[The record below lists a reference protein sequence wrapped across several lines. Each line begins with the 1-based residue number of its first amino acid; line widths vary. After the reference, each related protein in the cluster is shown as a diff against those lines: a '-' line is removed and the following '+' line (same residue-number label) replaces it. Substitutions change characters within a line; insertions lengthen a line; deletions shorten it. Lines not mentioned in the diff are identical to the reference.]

1 MNMIKNLIS
10 KIFII
15 SFCLIF
21 TNNLYAA
28 ENVKGAATEYIVT
41 MTKVELCETGS
52 TIANCL
58 NPIDITSSGGATADI
73 AAVEAGETAGT
84 VADFG
89 KAIVGKTYTHVQTV
103 LSRAMQITGQ
113 AGECYTKTGANGALN
128 SAGATGWD
136 KDDVGAVTQSV
147 TLYVPFFAQDTTN
160 YSMMEGSDENGENLA
175 TNATVRNTDTHF
187 RSRNALTVP
196 YTPVAGSSPTVFLAF
211 DTSIAVNEVNDGDCS
226 DAGLQA
232 APPTVTITVQ
242 GQ

>member
-1 MNMIKNLIS
+1 MIKNIFS

-21 TNNLYAA
+21 TNNLYA
-28 ENVKGAATEYIVT
+28 ETNVKGAATQYSVT

-58 NPIDITSSGGATADI
+58 NPIDITSAGGATADI
-73 AAVEAGETAGT
+73 AAVEAGQTAAT
-84 VADFG
+84 VANFG
-89 KAIVGKTYTHVQTV
+89 KAQVGKSYTHIQTV
-103 LSRAMQITGQ
+103 MSRAMTITGQ
-113 AGECYTKTGANGALN
+113 AGECYTKTGANGALD

-136 KDDVGAVTQSV
+136 KDDSGAVTQSA
-147 TLYVPFFAQDTTN
+147 TLYVPFFNQDKTN
-160 YSMMEGSDENGENLA
+160 YSMMEGSDANGKNLA
-175 TNATVRNTDTHF
+175 PLASVRSTDTHF
-187 RSRNALTVP
+187 RSRNALTKN

-211 DTSIAVNEVNDGDCS
+211 DTSIAVNEVNDASCS

>member
-1 MNMIKNLIS
+1 MSMIKNLIS
-10 KIFII
+10 KIFIV
-15 SFCLIF
+15 SFCLIVS
-21 TNNLYAA
+21 NNLYA
-28 ENVKGAATEYIVT
+28 ETNVKGAATEYTIT
-41 MTKVELCETGS
+41 MTKVELCESGS
-52 TIANCL
+52 TISSCL
-58 NPIDITSSGGATADI
+58 NPVDITSGGGATADI
-73 AAVEAGETAGT
+73 AAVEAGATAAT

-89 KAIVGKTYTHVQTV
+89 KAAVGKTYTHVQTV

-128 SAGATGWD
+128 NAGATGWD
-136 KDDVGAVTQSV
+136 KDDSGAVTQSA
-147 TLYVPFFAQDTTN
+147 TLYVPFFSQDTSK

-211 DTSIAVNEVNDGDCS
+211 DTSIAVNELNDGSCS
-226 DAGLQA
+226 DRGLQA

>member
-1 MNMIKNLIS
+1 MIKNLIS

-15 SFCLIF
+15 IFCLIF

-58 NPIDITSSGGATADI
+58 NPVDITSSGGATADI
-73 AAVEAGETAGT
+73 AAVEAGATAGT

-89 KAIVGKTYTHVQTV
+89 KAQVGKTYTHIQTV
-103 LSRAMQITGQ
+103 LSRAMTITGR
-113 AGECYTKTGANGALN
+113 AGTNGKCTTKAGVNGALD
-128 SAGATGWD
+128 SAGA
-136 KDDVGAVTQSV
+136 VGALNGTPGSAI
-147 TLYVPFFAQDTTN
+147 LYVPFFSQDLTY

-175 TNATVRNTDTHF
+175 TLATVRSTDTHF
-187 RSRNALTVP
+187 RSREVLTTP

-211 DTSIAVNEVNDGDCS
+211 DTSVAVNELNDADCT

-232 APPTVTITVQ
+232 APPRVTITVQ

>member
-15 SFCLIF
+15 SFCLIS

-28 ENVKGAATEYIVT
+28 TNVKGAATEYIVT

-73 AAVEAGETAGT
+73 AAVEAGATAGT

-89 KAIVGKTYTHVQTV
+89 KAQVGKTYTHIQTV
-103 LSRAMQITGQ
+103 LSRAMTITGK
-113 AGECYTKTGANGALN
+113 AGTGGKCTTKAGVNGALN
-128 SAGATGWD
+128 SAGA
-136 KDDVGAVTQSV
+136 VGALNGTPGSAI
-147 TLYVPFFAQDTTN
+147 LYVPFFNQDTTN
-160 YSMMEGSDENGENLA
+160 YSMMEGSDANGENLA
-175 TNATVRNTDTHF
+175 TLATVRNTDTHF

-211 DTSIAVNEVNDGDCS
+211 DTSIAVNEVNDASCT

>member
-1 MNMIKNLIS
+1 MIKNLIS

-15 SFCLIF
+15 IFCLIF
-21 TNNLYAA
+21 TNNLFAA
-28 ENVKGAATEYIVT
+28 TDVKGAATEYIIT

-58 NPIDITSSGGATADI
+58 NPVDITSSGGATADI
-73 AAVEAGETAGT
+73 AAVEAGATAGT

-89 KAIVGKTYTHVQTV
+89 KAQVGKTYTHIQTV
-103 LSRAMQITGQ
+103 LSRAMTITGR
-113 AGECYTKTGANGALN
+113 AGANGKCTTKAGVNGALD
-128 SAGATGWD
+128 SAGAE
-136 KDDVGAVTQSV
+136 GALNGTPGSAI
-147 TLYVPFFAQDTTN
+147 LYVPFFSQDLTY

-175 TNATVRNTDTHF
+175 TLATVRSTDTHF
-187 RSRNALTVP
+187 RSREVLTTP

-211 DTSIAVNEVNDGDCS
+211 DTSVAVNELNDADCT

>member
-15 SFCLIF
+15 IFCLIF
-21 TNNLYAA
+21 TNNLFAA
-28 ENVKGAATEYIVT
+28 TDVKGAATEYIIT

-58 NPIDITSSGGATADI
+58 NPVDITSSGGATADI
-73 AAVEAGETAGT
+73 AAVEAGATAGT

-89 KAIVGKTYTHVQTV
+89 KAQVGKTYTHIQTV
-103 LSRAMQITGQ
+103 LSRAMTITGR
-113 AGECYTKTGANGALN
+113 AGTNGKCTTKAGVNGALD
-128 SAGATGWD
+128 SAGAE
-136 KDDVGAVTQSV
+136 GALNGTPGSAI
-147 TLYVPFFAQDTTN
+147 LYVPFFSQDLTY

-175 TNATVRNTDTHF
+175 TLATVRSTDTHF
-187 RSRNALTVP
+187 RSREVLTTP

-211 DTSIAVNEVNDGDCS
+211 DTSVAVNELNDESCT

-232 APPTVTITVQ
+232 APPRVTITVQ

>member
-15 SFCLIF
+15 IFCLIF
-21 TNNLYAA
+21 TNNLFAA
-28 ENVKGAATEYIVT
+28 TDVKGAATEYIIT

-58 NPIDITSSGGATADI
+58 NPVDITSSGGATADI
-73 AAVEAGETAGT
+73 AAVEAGATAGT

-89 KAIVGKTYTHVQTV
+89 KAQVGKTYTHIQTV
-103 LSRAMQITGQ
+103 LSRAMTITGR
-113 AGECYTKTGANGALN
+113 AGTNGQCTTKAGVNGALD
-128 SAGATGWD
+128 SAGAE
-136 KDDVGAVTQSV
+136 GALNGTPGSAI
-147 TLYVPFFAQDTTN
+147 LYVPFFSQDLTY

-175 TNATVRNTDTHF
+175 TLATVRSTDTHF
-187 RSRNALTVP
+187 RSREVLTTP

-211 DTSIAVNEVNDGDCS
+211 DTSVAVNELNDADCT

-232 APPTVTITVQ
+232 APPRVTITVQ